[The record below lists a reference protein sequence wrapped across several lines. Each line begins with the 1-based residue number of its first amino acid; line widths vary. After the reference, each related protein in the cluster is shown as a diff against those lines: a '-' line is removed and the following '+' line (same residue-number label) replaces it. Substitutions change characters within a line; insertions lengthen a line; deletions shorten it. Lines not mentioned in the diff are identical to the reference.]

1 MDPDQPNWTRI
12 PEDWAAAP
20 EALLGQAKVRALTTL
35 SAARGASGA
44 DRLMAYYD
52 PDGDCAGASFTDLLP
67 AHPADITA
75 ADLHA
80 TGLLLAVPLGARATR
95 RLLNDGPDRSEV
107 LDGLR
112 ALPDTEL
119 LVAGPD
125 DLKLMETFHLAVQ
138 TKVSSPRATSPQAW
152 EIASKLCARK
162 RPELFPV
169 RDPKVCG
176 FLGLTPSTGHR
187 IDWQVFRYLIGDSE
201 IIRAIDGLLDAARVG
216 DRRRWADSSRLRTLD
231 VAIWTYMNQ

>member
-1 MDPDQPNWTRI
+1 MQPDQPNWTRI
-12 PEDWAAAP
+12 PQDWAVVP
-20 EALLGQAKVRALTTL
+20 EAFLGPAKMQALTSL
-35 SAARGASGA
+35 SAVRGVPAV
-44 DRLMAYYD
+44 DRLTAYYD
-52 PDGDCAGASFTDLLP
+52 PGSECAGTSFADLLP
-67 AHPADITA
+67 AHPNDITA

-80 TGLLLAVPLGARATR
+80 AGLLLARPLGSRATR

-125 DLKLMETFHLAVQ
+125 DLSLMETFHLAVQ
-138 TKVSSPRATSPQAW
+138 TKVSSPRATGPQAW

-169 RDPKVCG
+169 RDPKVLG
-176 FLGLTPSTGHR
+176 HLGLTPSSGHR
-187 IDWQVFRYLIGDSE
+187 IDWQVFRYLIGDAE
-201 IIRAIDGLLDAARVG
+201 IIHAIDDLLDCLHVG
-216 DRRRWADSSRLRTLD
+216 DRRRWADSSRLRILD
-231 VAIWTYMNQ
+231 VAIWTYMNR